1 MAHGCY
7 CSDFDDIACEEL
19 QSVLAERARDAQK
32 ELDRKKRE
40 LKGARDD
47 LKEHAE
53 CNAGRGNWRPYRS
66 VERLYSEIDKVSDE
80 IDRLE
85 ANVEGLPFG
94 ELGKIEFGFERQFEE
109 HDVGV
114 ILQVHAHACSPFHDI
129 KRRLYFSGAQYVKR
143 DGGVG
148 IELKPAVGDDYH
160 ASIHWAA
167 SPRPWRAGA
176 PRARQ
181 FGNLG
186 A

>member
-66 VERLYSEIDKVSDE
+66 VERLY
-80 IDRLE
+80 
-85 ANVEGLPFG
+85 
-94 ELGKIEFGFERQFEE
+94 GKIEFGFERQFEE